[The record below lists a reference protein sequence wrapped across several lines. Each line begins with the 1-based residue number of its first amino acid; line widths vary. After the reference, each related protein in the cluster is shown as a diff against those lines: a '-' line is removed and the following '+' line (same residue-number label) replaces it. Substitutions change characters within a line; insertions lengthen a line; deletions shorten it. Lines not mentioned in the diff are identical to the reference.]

1 MKKAKKGSK
10 PSKPRRSQRN
20 RQPKSVRR
28 RAKVKAVAKALP
40 NLPRLRAV
48 FALRKLE
55 GQLSSDVIS
64 DGSIAAKFE
73 IPTHKPANLG
83 PDITVHQ
90 DRLLTAFRDV
100 LAGKRV
106 TAIVDE
112 NGKRLQ
118 VKVSVAENGTARIV
132 VNKMGF
138 AFTHAGL
145 LSPDR
150 DSRRAF
156 LDRYLKEQSLANV
169 YADEL
174 RSLVSKQ
181 AMTDEDFATAV
192 GILSGSPESF
202 VQSIKAKVTVRDLS
216 NADLMPENEQHWDN
230 LVAPRRNSETLEEFL
245 RVECEE
251 QRARAFHENPVSA
264 YFASSLSWCAPS
276 LVPVDKIQALPA
288 DVTLN
293 LVERTSSLSDHF
305 AVTGTFEICAD
316 RLVADARFEAAGTK
330 LLDQLFGDMQQ
341 LLERCTFF
349 AAIFTLT
356 LVRLAQH
363 HYLRRKPPFWRRI
376 TAAANASLVTRACGA
391 DNAEKLFEWVVE
403 HSGKPFLFSTLLEE
417 VSEPRWKPEWAS
429 GNHLIADAFG
439 RVDAALKKMPEAT
452 RPAAWGA
459 RIEKAREWIIEKH
472 FELFAILPA
481 IGESARCRQPTL
493 EETLGFH
500 DSFQKLCDEPTV
512 DALIDCTPGIYV
524 LGVPKEV
531 AIACHTVLAHLQKT
545 SARLTDTNAKFALQL
560 LSYIA
565 VLVQDE
571 ALADAIGQFA
581 LEKVRELKNDE
592 STVEI
597 ILRLVECS
605 SAYADR
611 TKAADTLARRLESV
625 SFLAKLSASVDLHD
639 SLKQLQ
645 LLEGLLSQRLGRAL
659 AAARLARSAA

>member
-1 MKKAKKGSK
+1 
-10 PSKPRRSQRN
+10 
-20 RQPKSVRR
+20 
-28 RAKVKAVAKALP
+28 
-40 NLPRLRAV
+40 
-48 FALRKLE
+48 LRKLE

-64 DGSIAAKFE
+64 DGAIAAKFE
-73 IPTHKPANLG
+73 IPTHKPTNLG
-83 PDITVHQ
+83 PDVTVHQ
-90 DRLLTAFRDV
+90 YRLLNAFRDV

-106 TAIVDE
+106 TSIVDE

-118 VKVSVAENGTARIV
+118 VKVSIAENGTARIV

-150 DSRRAF
+150 DIRRAF
-156 LDRYLKEQSLANV
+156 LDRYLKEQSLASV

-192 GILSGSPESF
+192 GILSDSPESF

-216 NADLMPENEQHWDN
+216 NADLLPEDERHWDN
-230 LVAPRRNSETLEEFL
+230 LVAPWRNSETLEEFL

-251 QRARAFHENPVSA
+251 QRGRAFHENPVSA
-264 YFASSLSWCAPS
+264 FFASSLSWCAPG

-293 LVERTSSLSDHF
+293 LVERASSLPDHF
-305 AVTGTFEICAD
+305 AVTGAFEICAG

-330 LLDQLFGDMQQ
+330 LLDQMLGDMQQ

-363 HYLRRKPPFWRRI
+363 QHLRRKPPFWRRI
-376 TAAANASLVTRACGA
+376 AAAANASLVTRACGA

-452 RPAAWGA
+452 RPAAWAA
-459 RIEKAREWIIEKH
+459 RIEKAREWITEKH

-481 IGESARCRQPTL
+481 IGESARRRQPTL
-493 EETLGFH
+493 EETPGFR

-531 AIACHTVLAHLQKT
+531 ATACHTVLAHLQKT
-545 SARLTDTNAKFALQL
+545 SARLTDTNSKFALQL

-571 ALADAIGQFA
+571 ALADAVGQFV
-581 LEKVRELKNDE
+581 LERVRELKDDE
-592 STVEI
+592 STGEI

-625 SFLAKLSASVDLHD
+625 SFLAKPSASLDLHD